1 MLKTKPSIIFFG
13 NEQLCTGANSLHAP
27 IFQSLLENGYD
38 IQALILNAGEKSK
51 MTSIEKYANNAN
63 VSVYKVQNKQEIAT
77 VIQALKPKLGILAAF
92 GRIVPQ
98 TIIDSFEYGII
109 NIHPSLLP
117 KYRGPT
123 PVESVILNGEKQT
136 GVSIMNLAAEMD
148 AGPVYAQK
156 VININAVI
164 TSVELAAQLAQLGSE
179 LLIDVLGKL
188 NDKSFVS
195 IPQESTHATY
205 CKLIEKD
212 DGKMLPMT
220 STATQIEREVRAY
233 LGWPKSQLHYK
244 DLDLI
249 VLESRV
255 AKIDVTPGKLE
266 VRDGRLLLGCKQDSL
281 DIIRLQVAGKKP
293 TDAKSFANGYKNLL
307 TN

>member
-51 MTSIEKYANNAN
+51 ITSIEKYAVGAS
-63 VSVYKVQNKQEIAT
+63 VPVYKVQNKQEIAT
-77 VIQALKPKLGILAAF
+77 VIQGLNPKLGILAAF

-123 PVESVILNGEKQT
+123 PVESAILNGEKQT
-136 GVSIMNLAAEMD
+136 GVSIMKLAAEMD
-148 AGPVYAQK
+148 AGPIYSQK
-156 VININAVI
+156 VININAMI

-188 NDKSFVS
+188 NDKSFVP

-205 CKLIEKD
+205 CKLIEKG
-212 DGKMLPMT
+212 DGRMLPMT
-220 STATQIEREVRAY
+220 STAIQLEREVRAF
-233 LGWPKSQLHYK
+233 LGWPKSQLQYK
-244 DLDLI
+244 GLDLI
-249 VLESRV
+249 ILESKV
-255 AKIDVTPGKLE
+255 AQIDVKPGQLE
-266 VRDGRLLLGCKQDSL
+266 VHNGKLLLGCKQDSL
-281 DIIRLQVAGKKP
+281 DIIRLQMAGKKP
-293 TDAKSFANGYKNLL
+293 TDAKGFINGYKNILQ
-307 TN
+307 